1 MNTQMRLFLPTSGKV
16 TPMHTAIMVQL
27 LEKPRYGYEILR
39 NLRDDFE
46 GVWTPK
52 TGTVYPALNAL
63 VNKGLVEKE
72 TIEDKTYYNLTDSG
86 QLLMD
91 KMSDYVAEYILF
103 NTRFIESTI
112 KRLPAN
118 FTQQVF
124 YKIHT
129 SGVKEIL
136 PEATVVEAIRRL
148 SDSSLARIFLE
159 SRRQVLK
166 DKLALVKRNLREMEP

>member
-1 MNTQMRLFLPTSGKV
+1 MRLFLPTSGKM
-16 TPMHTAIMVQL
+16 TPIHTVIMIQL

-46 GVWTPK
+46 GAWTPK

-63 VNKGLVEKE
+63 VNKGLIEKE

-86 QLLMD
+86 RLLMD
-91 KMSDYVAEYILF
+91 EMSDYVAEYILF
-103 NTRFIESTI
+103 NTRFIESTVA
-112 KRLPAN
+112 RLPAN

-124 YKIHT
+124 YKIHS

-136 PEATVVEAIRRL
+136 PEATIVEAIRRL
-148 SDSSLARIFLE
+148 SDSSLARTFLE
-159 SRRQVLK
+159 SRKQVLK
-166 DKLALVKRNLREMEP
+166 DKLALIERNLRELES